1 MSVDSSM
8 IPAKINNFNAYLN
21 GNKMI
26 GVTGEVTLPTPKMK
40 TITLDGA
47 GLGGDIDDPTIG
59 QWESMEQEM
68 PLNLIHSSFAS
79 MLSPME
85 ALNLTLRAAQQG
97 IDNATGSYKFHA
109 LRVVEKGRVKQF
121 NPGKIKKGESMECSV
136 TLELTY
142 LMIEDDGVKL
152 LEIDKLNEVYI
163 VNDVDLLAEIR
174 AMV

>member
-40 TITLDGA
+40 TSTLDGA

-79 MLSPME
+79 MLSPM
-85 ALNLTLRAAQQG
+85 
-97 IDNATGSYKFHA
+97 
-109 LRVVEKGRVKQF
+109 
-121 NPGKIKKGESMECSV
+121 
-136 TLELTY
+136 
-142 LMIEDDGVKL
+142 
-152 LEIDKLNEVYI
+152 
-163 VNDVDLLAEIR
+163 
-174 AMV
+174 